1 MSTKDNNEQNKSDKG
16 KMYMLISLLDLFPL
30 ELLINDL
37 KKAIVNYE
45 SNNSSENLEKIKHE
59 IAIIGMKLEIDSK
72 GVEKIRKDL
81 EKFEQSKSIMD
92 RLDGK
97 LS

>member
-1 MSTKDNNEQNKSDKG
+1 MSTKDNNEQNKPDKG